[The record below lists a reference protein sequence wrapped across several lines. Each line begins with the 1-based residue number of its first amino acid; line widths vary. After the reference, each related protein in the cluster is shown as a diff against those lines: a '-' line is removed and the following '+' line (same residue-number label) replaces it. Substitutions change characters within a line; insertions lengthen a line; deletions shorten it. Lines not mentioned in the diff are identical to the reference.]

1 MQHSLL
7 LLTIKAKDDL
17 ASHRKLETDTAN
29 LGIAP
34 PTKFHSHI
42 AEFVI

>member
-7 LLTIKAKDDL
+7 LLTIEAEDDL
-17 ASHRKLETDTAN
+17 VSHRKLETDTAN
-29 LGIAP
+29 PGIAP